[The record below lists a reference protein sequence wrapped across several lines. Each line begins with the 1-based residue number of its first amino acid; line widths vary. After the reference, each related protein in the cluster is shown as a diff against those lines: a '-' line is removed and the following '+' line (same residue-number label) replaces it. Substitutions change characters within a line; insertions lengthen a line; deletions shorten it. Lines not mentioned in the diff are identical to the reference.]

1 LAGRRF
7 VIFEI
12 SGTVNLAQGPLVVRS
27 PYITIAG
34 QTAPSPGI
42 VIRGPGLIIDTHDV
56 VVQHVRV
63 RVGNLTGTPIALWV
77 RDDATRVVIDHV
89 SISWSIW
96 TALVVSALTPGH
108 PPGDVTVIDSIIS
121 ESLGC
126 SGVNHIVPCDP
137 QTYPR
142 QGWTNSRAIGI
153 GDEWGHAEARV
164 TLLRN
169 ISAHTNDRHPEIGG
183 GTQTLLVNNLIYN
196 PSQTPLST
204 FFYEDIAKM
213 GPHLSVAVGNVLIPG
228 PTTPGHHGYVAPEYP
243 EEGDVRLVRVD
254 PSVTPGSQIYLAGNY
269 YEKHCGGTA
278 CLASPSDQW
287 MLAKDYKGEWE
298 GVNVRATTPPFS
310 VGTLPPSS
318 ALSYGQVEAYV
329 KANAGAR
336 PLDRDA
342 VDTRIISEIS
352 GRTGRVPNSPA
363 EKAGAGTSAERHPV
377 LAVNRR
383 ALTVPANPNEAVD
396 SVGRTRIEAWLEA
409 FARELEPANT
419 QPSQQSTSPPAAP
432 QKLRL
437 RYE

>member
-1 LAGRRF
+1 
-7 VIFEI
+7 
-12 SGTVNLAQGPLVVRS
+12 
-27 PYITIAG
+27 
-34 QTAPSPGI
+34 
-42 VIRGPGLIIDTHDV
+42 
-56 VVQHVRV
+56 
-63 RVGNLTGTPIALWV
+63 
-77 RDDATRVVIDHV
+77 VVIDHV

-126 SGVNHIVPCDP
+126 SGVNHAVPCDP

-142 QGWTNSRAIGI
+142 QGWTNSRGIGI
-153 GDEWGHAEARV
+153 GDNWGHAKPRV

-278 CLASPSDQW
+278 CLASPSAQW

-363 EKAGAGTSAERHPV
+363 EKAGAGTSADGHPV